1 MQKEIKDEEPL
12 VKKSETVKEIQYY
25 DYLFSDP
32 NKIFIEKHKRKD

>member
-25 DYLFSDP
+25 DLMTCFLTQIKYL
-32 NKIFIEKHKRKD
+32 